1 MSDETLA
8 GSAAPPATSEDTAA
22 AKATTRYARKA
33 VFASSIGYAMD
44 GFDLLILGF
53 ALSAISGDLGLG
65 GAEAGSLATI
75 TLIGAVVGGIAFG
88 ILSDRIGRVKVL
100 TYSVIFFAVFTG
112 LTAISTSYWEI
123 AVFRFLAGVGIGGEF
138 GIGMTLAAEAWPAKK
153 RARATSLVGLGWQAG
168 VLLAALISAPVLNAW
183 GWRGLFLLGAFPAIV
198 AIVFRSRLHEPEQ
211 FTRHRESQEGKPKVP
226 LKLLVADGP
235 TTRATIGVLVLT
247 SVQNFGYF
255 GIMIWLPTYLSTQ
268 FGYSL
273 TKSGV
278 WTAVTVVGMGVG
290 ILAFGEIADKLGRR
304 KAFWLFQA
312 GAAISVLGYSQLSS
326 PWALMVGGAIMGAFA
341 NGMIGGYGALMA
353 ELYPTAIR
361 STAQNVLF
369 NLGRAVG
376 GFAPIVV
383 ALVAASYGFGFAI
396 GVLSVIY
403 LLDMVAMIFIP
414 DRRAEQLA

>member
-8 GSAAPPATSEDTAA
+8 GSTAPPATSEDTPAT
-22 AKATTRYARKA
+22 KATTRYARKA
-33 VFASSIGYAMD
+33 VFASSLGYAMD

-88 ILSDRIGRVKVL
+88 ILSDRIGRVKML

-168 VLLAALISAPVLNAW
+168 VLLAALVSAPVLNAW

-211 FTRHRESQEGKPKVP
+211 FTRHRALQQGKPKVP

-290 ILAFGEIADKLGRR
+290 ILAFGEVADKLGRR

-312 GAAISVLGYSQLSS
+312 GAALSVLGYSQLSS

-414 DRRAEQLA
+414 DRRAGQLA

>member
-8 GSAAPPATSEDTAA
+8 GSAAPPATSEDAPAT
-22 AKATTRYARKA
+22 KASTRYARKA
-33 VFASSIGYAMD
+33 VFASSLGYAMD

-168 VLLAALISAPVLNAW
+168 VLLAALVSAPVLNAW
-183 GWRGLFLLGAFPAIV
+183 GWRGLFLLGAFPAVV

-211 FTRHRESQEGKPKVP
+211 FTRHRERQEGKPKVP

-273 TKSGV
+273 TKSGI
-278 WTAVTVVGMGVG
+278 WTAVTVVGMGAG

-312 GAAISVLGYSQLSS
+312 GAALSVLGYSQLSS
-326 PWALMVGGAIMGAFA
+326 PWALMVGGAVMGAFA